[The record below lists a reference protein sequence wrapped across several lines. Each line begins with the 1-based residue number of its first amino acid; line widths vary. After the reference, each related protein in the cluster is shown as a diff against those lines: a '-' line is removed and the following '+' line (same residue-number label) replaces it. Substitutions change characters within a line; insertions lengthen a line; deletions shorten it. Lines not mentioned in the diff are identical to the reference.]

1 MLITLTFVLAGL
13 QYAFSMY
20 DEQIYS
26 KSSQVLM
33 MSSNSIEEHL
43 KRVEEVSFNIA
54 TDPEI
59 QQMLVELDGEV
70 KGYDLY
76 QQELKLENK
85 LSSYVGSEKYI
96 PAIYIYD
103 SKGRVFLGGSSSY
116 PIKEKDKGRFLRK
129 ASTLDGKNFWILDD
143 GSNQLL
149 TSVRQIRSYENLNF
163 DNLGKLFI
171 RVDLDKIVQEL
182 PKSNM
187 EMEGNIVISKGEEIL
202 YSEKPSTIYKKLN
215 LVTESKQGY
224 EIQSLEGKRLFI
236 NHIES
241 PFEDWTYWS
250 VIPYNTMFSKITAA
264 KFTILVI
271 FFIMFMIL
279 IYLGFRLSKRIT
291 NPIEELVVTMQQV
304 QKGNF
309 HIVKKMNP
317 SLIHEDEVGT
327 LYANFKTMVERID
340 HLINENYSK
349 QLLLKETEFKALQAQ
364 INPHFL
370 YNTLESINW
379 QAKANDQ
386 HQISSMV
393 EALGYLFRHS
403 ISFKEDIILLENE
416 LMIVQNYLTI
426 QQYRFEERLQFRM
439 DVPPEVMQCPIP
451 KFTIQPLIENA
462 IHYALEP
469 SIEAC
474 TITIK
479 ASIEEDRFV
488 VRVEDNGPGI
498 DPLILEKLRL
508 GMIKTR
514 GSGIGLKNINERIK
528 LGFGDEYGITV
539 ENLSGKGAAVIVSLP
554 FHSR

>member
-1 MLITLTFVLAGL
+1 MFVTLAFVLSGL

-20 DEQIYS
+20 DEQIHS
-26 KSSQVLM
+26 NSSQVLM
-33 MSSNSIEEHL
+33 MSSNSIEEQL

-59 QQMLVELDGEV
+59 QRILTDLDEEV

-76 QQELKLENK
+76 QQELKLENI
-85 LSSYVGSEKYI
+85 LSSYVGSEKNI

-103 SKGRVFLGGSSSY
+103 SQGREFLGGSSSY
-116 PIKEKDKGRFLRK
+116 PIAEKDRWRFLRE
-129 ASTLDGKNFWILDD
+129 ASTLGGKNFWIIDD

-149 TSVRQIRSYENLNF
+149 TSVRQIRSYEDLSF

-171 RVDLDKIVQEL
+171 QVDLEKIVQEL

-187 EMEGNIVISKGEEIL
+187 EMEGNIVISKGEEVF
-202 YSEKPSTIYKKLN
+202 YSEKPSSNYQDLN
-215 LVTESKQGY
+215 LSTGSKQGY
-224 EIQSLEGKRLFI
+224 EIQSIAGKRFFI

-250 VIPYNTMFSKITAA
+250 VIPYNSLFSKITAA
-264 KFTILVI
+264 KFTILII

-279 IYLGFRLSKRIT
+279 IYLGFRFSKHIT

-309 HIVKKMNP
+309 KIVEKMTP
-317 SLIHEDEVGT
+317 SLIHEDEVGI
-327 LYANFKTMVERID
+327 LYTNFKTMVERID
-340 HLINENYSK
+340 DLIKENYSK

-379 QAKANDQ
+379 QAKANQ
-386 HQISSMV
+386 QVQISNMV

-403 ISFKEDIILLENE
+403 LNFNEDIITLENE
-416 LMIVQNYLTI
+416 LEIVRNYLTI
-426 QQYRFEERLQFRM
+426 QQYRFEERLEFHM
-439 DVPPEVMQCPIP
+439 EILDEVMLCAIP
-451 KFTIQPLIENA
+451 KFTLQPIIENA

-469 SIEAC
+469 SIEVCVIKISA
-474 TITIK
+474 TIK
-479 ASIEEDRFV
+479 EEHLFLRI
-488 VRVEDNGPGI
+488 EDNGPGI
-498 DPLILEKLRL
+498 DPLVLEKLKL
-508 GMIKTR
+508 GIVKTR
-514 GSGIGLKNINERIK
+514 GTGIGLKNIHERIK
-528 LGFGDEYGITV
+528 LGFGEEFGITV
-539 ENLSGKGAAVIVSLP
+539 ENLSGKGAAIIVELP
-554 FHSR
+554 YLAR